1 MHQLL
6 ELACQGNLS
15 LVERRLHA
23 LQSKADDH
31 LFDDVVESYFAGHKL
46 KPSVTGQAQIDGWT
60 H

>member
-1 MHQLL
+1 
-6 ELACQGNLS
+6 

-46 KPSVTGQAQIDGWT
+46 KPIDTGQKLGRRLSAIDITSKTGLRS
-60 H
+60 